1 MAMDEHRN
9 DGQFG
14 STQQAGSTQRGGPTQ
29 PGGSAQVNSGQ
40 KSLVKRKR
48 VVIPVLFLVLAAIVV
63 LSYWYL
69 FLRGYVSTNDAY
81 VDGDPVTVSSKILGR
96 VTELAVDEGDST
108 AQGQVL
114 VRLDDS
120 DLRAQEVQSKAGLEY
135 SQRNVTLAGTG
146 LDRARDDF
154 ERASLQ
160 FRDNVITREQYDHA
174 KQALQ
179 MAEAQSK
186 VAVSQVATARAQLG
200 VVETQLKNTTIF
212 SPITGVVAKK
222 WVMPGDIVQ
231 PGQPIFTIYD
241 LSNIWVTANLEETKL
256 WALRVNDPV
265 TIIIDTYP
273 GREFKGKV
281 ILIGAAAASQFSLI
295 PPNNASGNFTKV
307 TQRVPIKISIQ
318 DSGSDNQSGEIAL
331 LPGMSAEVKIRV
343 KPE

>member
-1 MAMDEHRN
+1 MAMDEHMNERQYGS
-9 DGQFG
+9 GQQVRPA
-14 STQQAGSTQRGGPTQ
+14 QQAGSPQQ
-29 PGGSAQVNSGQ
+29 ANAGQ
-40 KSLVKRKR
+40 KPLVKRKR
-48 VVIPVLFLVLAAIVV
+48 VVIPILFLVLAGIVV

-96 VTELAVDEGDST
+96 VTELAVDEGDPT
-108 AQGQVL
+108 TQGQLLVL
-114 VRLDDS
+114 LDDS
-120 DLRAQEVQSKAGLEY
+120 DLRAQEAQSKAGLEY
-135 SQRNVTLAGTG
+135 SQRNVTLAETN
-146 LDRARDDF
+146 LERARDDF

-160 FRDNVITREQYDHA
+160 FRDTVITREQYDHA

-186 VAVSQVATARAQLG
+186 VALSQVGTAKAQLG

-241 LSNIWVTANLEETKL
+241 LNNIWVTANLEETKL
-256 WALRVNDPV
+256 WALRLNDPV
-265 TIIIDTYP
+265 TIMIDTYP

-307 TQRVPIKISIQ
+307 TQRVPIKISLQ
-318 DSGSDNQSGEIAL
+318 NSGSNKQSGEVAL

-343 KPE
+343 KSE